1 MPTMLWFGH
10 PAWVDRSS
18 SIGTTVQIIV
28 KQCRDADTNGARMRR
43 QPKSYRQ
50 WGGCK
55 TTHGV
60 ARNLGAHGSILSA
73 RQAELAQICQGSLHG
88 IPTRQKQKARP
99 KVEGVQGSFLLSQ
112 KSENLVNLVDIV
124 DAYDGRPGIILAN
137 VARREGLECKRKWP
151 NAW

>member
-1 MPTMLWFGH
+1 M
-10 PAWVDRSS
+10 
-18 SIGTTVQIIV
+18 
-28 KQCRDADTNGARMRR
+28 
-43 QPKSYRQ
+43 SYRQ

-73 RQAELAQICQGSLHG
+73 RQAKLAQICQGSLHG

-99 KVEGVQGSFLLSQ
+99 KAEGVQGSFLLSQ

-137 VARREGLECKRKWP
+137 VARREGLEQVDQLPEDVGLHDGKMP
-151 NAW
+151 